1 MDQAKVFELLY
12 ITAILLLALPLHEFA
27 HAWVA
32 YRFGDM
38 TAKNQG
44 RLSLNPFRHL
54 DPLGSLMMYV
64 AHFGWAKPVPVD
76 PRNFRRKRLGMLLV
90 AVAGPISNLLL
101 AFVSMLLIGLLTK
114 LMMTGVLTAGEG
126 WGSAV
131 LTGAFDLLGMLVQ
144 INILLAVFNMLPVPP
159 LDGSRVLSS
168 FLPERWMIRL
178 ASMERWIGLA
188 FLLVVIVLPRITGNA
203 SIVSQIIGAVSVP
216 VTRVMAQITA
226 VLFGL

>member
-27 HAWVA
+27 HAFVA

-90 AVAGPISNLLL
+90 AVAGPFSNLLL
-101 AFVSMLLIGLLTK
+101 AFVSMMMIGLLTK
-114 LMMTGVLTAGEG
+114 LMMTGVLTVTEG
-126 WGSAV
+126 WRSAV

-168 FLPERWMIRL
+168 FLPEKWMIRL

-216 VTRVMAQITA
+216 VTTVMAQVTA
-226 VLFGL
+226 FLFGL

>member
-1 MDQAKVFELLY
+1 MDQNKIFELLY

-32 YRFGDM
+32 YRFGDT
-38 TAKNQG
+38 TAKDQG

-76 PRNFRRKRLGMLLV
+76 ARNFKQKRLGMLLV
-90 AVAGPISNLLL
+90 ALAGPFSNLLL
-101 AFVSMLLIGLLTK
+101 AFVSMMIIGLLTK
-114 LMMTGVLTAGEG
+114 LTLVGVITVGAG
-126 WGSAV
+126 WGTTV
-131 LTGAFDLLGMLVQ
+131 LRSAFDLLGMLVQ
-144 INILLAVFNMLPVPP
+144 INILLAIFNMLPVPP

-168 FLPERWMIRL
+168 FLPDRWMIKL

-188 FLLVVIVLPRITGNA
+188 FLLIVIVLPRITGNT

-216 VTRVMAQITA
+216 VINVMAAIA
-226 VLFGL
+226 SMVFGL

>member
-1 MDQAKVFELLY
+1 MDQNKIFELLY

-32 YRFGDM
+32 YRFGDT
-38 TAKNQG
+38 TAKDQG

-76 PRNFRRKRLGMLLV
+76 ARNFRQKRLGMLLV
-90 AVAGPISNLLL
+90 ALAGPFSNLLL
-101 AFVSMLLIGLLTK
+101 AFVSMMIIGLLTK
-114 LMMTGVLTAGEG
+114 LTLVGVLTIGTG
-126 WGSAV
+126 WGTTV

-144 INILLAVFNMLPVPP
+144 INILLAIFNLLPVPP

-168 FLPERWMIRL
+168 FLPDRWMVKL

-188 FLLVVIVLPRITGNA
+188 FLLVVIVLPRITGNT
-203 SIVSQIIGAVSVP
+203 SIVSQIIGVVSVP
-216 VTRVMAQITA
+216 VINVMATIA
-226 VLFGL
+226 SMVFGL

>member
-1 MDQAKVFELLY
+1 MDQNKIFELLY

-32 YRFGDM
+32 YRFGDT
-38 TAKNQG
+38 TAKDQG

-76 PRNFRRKRLGMLLV
+76 ARNFRQKRLGMLLV
-90 AVAGPISNLLL
+90 ALAGPFSNLLL
-101 AFVSMLLIGLLTK
+101 AFVSMMIIGLLTK
-114 LMMTGVLTAGEG
+114 LTLVGVITVGAG
-126 WGSAV
+126 WGTTV
-131 LTGAFDLLGMLVQ
+131 LRSAFDLLGMLVQ
-144 INILLAVFNMLPVPP
+144 INILLAIFNLLPVPP

-168 FLPERWMIRL
+168 FLPDRWMIRL

-188 FLLVVIVLPRITGNA
+188 FLLIVIVLPRITGNT

-216 VTRVMAQITA
+216 VINVMAAIA
-226 VLFGL
+226 SMVFGL

>member
-1 MDQAKVFELLY
+1 MDQGKLFELLY

-32 YRFGDM
+32 WRFGDS
-38 TAKNQG
+38 TAKDLG
-44 RLSLNPFRHL
+44 RLTLNPFRHL

-76 PRNFRRKRLGMLLV
+76 ARNFRRRRLGMLLV
-90 AVAGPISNLLL
+90 AVAGPLSNLLL
-101 AFVSMLLIGLLTK
+101 AFFSMLLLGLLTK
-114 LMMTGVLTAGEG
+114 LAVVGVLTGGTGAGA
-126 WGSAV
+126 AV
-131 LTGAFDLLGMLVQ
+131 LGGAMDLLGIMVQ
-144 INILLAVFNMLPVPP
+144 INILLAIFNLLPIPP

-168 FLPERWMIRL
+168 FLPDRWMVRL

-203 SIVSQIIGAVSVP
+203 GIVSQLIGAVSVP
-216 VTRVMAQITA
+216 VINAMAVVTA
-226 VLFGL
+226 ALFGL

>member
-1 MDQAKVFELLY
+1 MDQNKIFELLY

-32 YRFGDM
+32 YRFGDT
-38 TAKNQG
+38 TAKDQG

-76 PRNFRRKRLGMLLV
+76 ARNFRQKRLGMLLV
-90 AVAGPISNLLL
+90 ALAGPFSNLLL
-101 AFVSMLLIGLLTK
+101 AFVSMMIIGLLTK
-114 LMMTGVLTAGEG
+114 LTLVGVITVGAG
-126 WGSAV
+126 WGTTV
-131 LTGAFDLLGMLVQ
+131 LRSAFDLLGMLVQ
-144 INILLAVFNMLPVPP
+144 INILLAIFNMLPVPP

-168 FLPERWMIRL
+168 FLPDRWMIKL

-188 FLLVVIVLPRITGNA
+188 FLLIVIVLPRITGNA

-216 VTRVMAQITA
+216 VINVMAAIA
-226 VLFGL
+226 SMVFGL

>member
-114 LMMTGVLTAGEG
+114 LMMTGVLTVTEG

-131 LTGAFDLLGMLVQ
+131 LSGAFDLLSMLVQ

-168 FLPERWMIRL
+168 FLPEKWMIRL

-188 FLLVVIVLPRITGNA
+188 FLLVVIVLPRITGNT

-216 VTRVMAQITA
+216 VTTVMAQVTA
-226 VLFGL
+226 FLFGL